1 MQRRP
6 AQVYAEVDESFL
18 EEQGRRIFTAFQL
31 PIINGKGNMYIE
43 SQTQDRMDLVV
54 DYYLAE

>member
-1 MQRRP
+1 M
-6 AQVYAEVDESFL
+6 YAEVDESFL